1 MAFPTGKLTKLAI
14 IFSEDEDKPLH
25 GIPFFPM
32 YNPESYKLDYQ
43 MDYDKEQRL
52 IVGNADKKF
61 LRVKPK
67 KLNLKLI
74 FDGTSASPNDLI
86 RNNLQNAPNFNG
98 VVAQVGAFLS
108 LAAKV
113 GSPDTV
119 EIEGNEFQKVIA
131 DDKGNVTAKIH
142 KPMVMSIIWGTF
154 FMTGV
159 LTSASV
165 NYTMFTPEG
174 VPIRAEMVVEIDE
187 SQSLTSIERAMKLM
201 SPDLS
206 KSVVVKQ
213 GDTLPDLCFKEY
225 GDASLYPKIAEV
237 NELTNFRKLKP
248 GTELLFPPIK

>member
-1 MAFPTGKLTKLAI
+1 MAFPRGELTKLAI
-14 IFSEDEDKPLH
+14 IFSKEEDKPLR

-32 YNPESYKLDYQ
+32 YNPESYKLDYR
-43 MDYDKEQRL
+43 MEYDKEQRL

-61 LRVKPK
+61 LRVNPK

-74 FDGTSASPNDLI
+74 FDGTSSSPNDLI
-86 RNNLQNAPNFNG
+86 RNNLEKAPKFNG

-113 GSPDTV
+113 GAPEVDQFGEQEV
-119 EIEGNEFQKVIA
+119 LRNDAG
-131 DDKGNVTAKIH
+131 DVTAEIH
-142 KPMVMSIIWGTF
+142 KPMVMSIVWGTF

-187 SQSLTSIERAMKLM
+187 SKSMTSIERAMKLM

-206 KSVVVKQ
+206 KSVIVKQ
-213 GDTLPDLCFKEY
+213 GDTLPDLCYKEY

-248 GTELLFPPIK
+248 GMELLFPPIK